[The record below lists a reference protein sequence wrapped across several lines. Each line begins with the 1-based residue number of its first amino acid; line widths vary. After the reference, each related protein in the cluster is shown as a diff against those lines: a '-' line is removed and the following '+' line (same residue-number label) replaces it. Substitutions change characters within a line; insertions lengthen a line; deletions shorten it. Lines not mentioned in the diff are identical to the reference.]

1 MAHDKAL
8 TTRDETAVDA
18 PPGVPWPAALDS
30 FLNVLN
36 SPQTR
41 RAYRAAIVEAMAALA
56 ADSLANITPPML
68 TQYRAGLVARLD
80 ARGARRLSPS
90 SVALKLAA
98 LRAFL
103 KFCRLTGLTRLTAEV
118 IAYTLESPAAK
129 VVKPYDVLTPAE
141 QARVLAA
148 QKGKPRDRAL
158 VALALGAG
166 LRAAELTAAKVGDI
180 LSDDDGGEWIRVV
193 QGKGRNDRLVPLS
206 PDVAALL
213 RRHTAGRKRDDCLF
227 LSRQGESGQM
237 TTARVW
243 QIITSA
249 VRAAGI
255 TKRLSPHSLRHT
267 YALGR
272 LRAGASPVAV
282 QKLLGHASLSTTQKY
297 VDHLDLA
304 DLRQWAAPLP
314 TSAVRDQR

>member
-1 MAHDKAL
+1 MNAITAVSTRAL
-8 TTRDETAVDA
+8 TDQPA
-18 PPGVPWPAALDS
+18 VPWSVALDP
-30 FLNVLN
+30 FLNTLN

-41 RAYRAAIVEAMAALA
+41 RAYRAAIAEAMAALA
-56 ADSLANITPPML
+56 VESIDEITPPPL
-68 TQYRAGLVARLD
+68 TEYRAGLVARLD

-118 IAYTLESPAAK
+118 IAYTLESPSAK
-129 VVKPYDVLTPAE
+129 VVKPYDVLTLAE
-141 QARVLAA
+141 QARVLAVL
-148 QKGKPRDRAL
+148 KDRPRDRAL

-180 LSDDDGGEWIRVV
+180 LSDDDGADWIRVV
-193 QGKGRNDRLVPLS
+193 QGKGRKDRLVPLS
-206 PDVAALL
+206 PEVAAVV
-213 RRHTAGRKRDDCLF
+213 RQHATGCKSSDYLF
-227 LSRQGESGQM
+227 PSRQGESGQM

-243 QIITSA
+243 QIITDA

-255 TKRLSPHSLRHT
+255 AKRLSPHSMRHT

-297 VDHLDLA
+297 VDHLELA
-304 DLRQWAAPLP
+304 DLR
-314 TSAVRDQR
+314 